1 MQYPDLR
8 PKVIDEAT
16 SIYGDENEF
25 GNGKKVDLILIED
38 KSAGIS
44 LIQDLQRAGLNVRG
58 YNPGR
63 ADKTMRLNLVAP
75 LIQRGRVYLP
85 ESEVKIGN
93 PRKWIE
99 PFIRE
104 VCSFPNSKH
113 DDYCDALSQALRIL
127 RDMGLLVI
135 DPVPDDEDRYA
146 DDQRPKRENPY
157 AV

>member
-1 MQYPDLR
+1 
-8 PKVIDEAT
+8 
-16 SIYGDENEF
+16 
-25 GNGKKVDLILIED
+25 
-38 KSAGIS
+38 
-44 LIQDLQRAGLNVRG
+44 
-58 YNPGR
+58 
-63 ADKTMRLNLVAP
+63 

-85 ESEVKIGN
+85 ESEARPGH

-135 DPVPDDEDRYA
+135 DSYTDTTSEYADEDR
-146 DDQRPKRENPY
+146 PKRVNPY